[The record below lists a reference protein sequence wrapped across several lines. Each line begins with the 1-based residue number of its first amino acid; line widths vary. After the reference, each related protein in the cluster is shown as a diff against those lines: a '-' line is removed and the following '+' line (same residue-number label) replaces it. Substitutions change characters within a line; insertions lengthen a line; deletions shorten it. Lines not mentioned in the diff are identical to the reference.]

1 PVRCSLR
8 VVVLALERDD
18 FMAPVSRVSYLKEFV
33 ETTGQDRALRSFLY
47 QFSSF
52 GRLPTLVLRGMID
65 RLKPVTIEKGDLII
79 REGDDAG
86 PLYILQKGRAR
97 AFAGI
102 DGQER
107 NLAFYR
113 EGDFFGE
120 LSILNG

>member
-1 PVRCSLR
+1 
-8 VVVLALERDD
+8 
-18 FMAPVSRVSYLKEFV
+18 
-33 ETTGQDRALRSFLY
+33 
-47 QFSSF
+47 
-52 GRLPTLVLRGMID
+52 
-65 RLKPVTIEKGDLII
+65 VTIEKGNLII
-79 REGDDAG
+79 REGEDAG

-102 DGQER
+102 DGQTR